1 MKKYSVIIAY
11 FSLLILTTS
20 LAFMPIDRFEITD
33 AFSLTF
39 KSADPSGSFKKME
52 GTIDF
57 NDQNLATSKFNLSID
72 ISSIKTGNGMR
83 DKKAQ
88 TAEWFSSKKFP
99 TIKFTS
105 TTVEREGD
113 LYKITGDLTLK
124 GTTKVYVVKA
134 KKSGSGN
141 TISFAGSINV
151 NRMDFKIGKKSDVVP
166 DIMKVSFDLPAVKK

>member
-1 MKKYSVIIAY
+1 MKKYLVIIAY

-39 KSADPSGSFKKME
+39 KSADTSGSFKKME

-57 NDQNLATSKFNLSID
+57 NEQNLATSKFNLSID
-72 ISSIKTGNGMR
+72 ISTIKTGNGMR

-88 TAEWFSSKKFP
+88 TEEWFSAKKYP
-99 TIKFTS
+99 NIKFVS
-105 TTVEREGD
+105 KTVEKEGD
-113 LYKITGDLTLK
+113 LYKITGDLTVK
-124 GTTKVYVVKA
+124 GISKVYVIKA

-141 TISFAGSINV
+141 AISFSGTINV
-151 NRMDFKIGKKSDVVP
+151 NRMDFKIGKKSDIVP
-166 DIMKVSFDLPAVKK
+166 DIMKVSFDLPAEQK

>member
-1 MKKYSVIIAY
+1 MKKYLVIIAY

-57 NDQNLATSKFNLSID
+57 NEQNLAKSKFNLSID
-72 ISSIKTGNGMR
+72 ISTIKTGNGMR

-88 TAEWFSSKKFP
+88 TEEWFSAKKYP
-99 TIKFTS
+99 NIKFVS
-105 TTVEREGD
+105 KTVEKEGD

-166 DIMKVSFDLPAVKK
+166 DIMKVSFDLPAEKK

>member
-33 AFSLTF
+33 AFSLKF

-52 GTIDF
+52 GTIEF
-57 NDQNLATSKFNLSID
+57 NEQSLETSKFNFSIA

-88 TAEWFSSKKFP
+88 TEEWFSSKKFP
-99 TIKFTS
+99 AIKFTS
-105 TTVEREGD
+105 TTIEKEGD

-124 GTTKVYVVKA
+124 GITKVYVVNA

>member
-1 MKKYSVIIAY
+1 
-11 FSLLILTTS
+11 
-20 LAFMPIDRFEITD
+20 
-33 AFSLTF
+33 
-39 KSADPSGSFKKME
+39 
-52 GTIDF
+52 
-57 NDQNLATSKFNLSID
+57 
-72 ISSIKTGNGMR
+72 MR

-88 TAEWFSSKKFP
+88 TEEWFSSKKFP

-141 TISFAGSINV
+141 AISFAGSINV
-151 NRMDFKIGKKSDVVP
+151 NRMDFKVGKKSDVVP
-166 DIMKVSFDLPAVKK
+166 DIMKVSFDLPAAKK